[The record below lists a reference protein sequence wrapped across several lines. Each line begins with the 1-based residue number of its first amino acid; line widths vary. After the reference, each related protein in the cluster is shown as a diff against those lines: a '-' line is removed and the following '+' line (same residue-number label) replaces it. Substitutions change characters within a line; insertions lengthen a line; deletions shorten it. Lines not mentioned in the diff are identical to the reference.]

1 MNLPNKLT
9 LGRIFLSIIIL
20 LLLGCPVYMFGFS
33 WPEYLLGG
41 KIVIKLNYI
50 IAGILFVIASLTDM
64 LDGKIARKYN
74 MVTDF
79 GKMMDAIADKVLVN
93 GVLIL
98 LAYNH
103 NLPVIVPVVV
113 ILRDTVVDAI
123 KMASGAKGKV
133 VAASKAGK
141 VKTACMMVGLTLVL
155 FSNIPFEFFG
165 IGVGKGLVLL
175 ATCLSV
181 YSGMEYYVV
190 NKDLIF
196 RVRIKNINVEYNTLP
211 VTNKKVIYINSYD
224 GNIYGG
230 IKTEIDQNVAFFAG
244 VRSSQGYT

>member
-9 LGRIFLSIIIL
+9 LGRIVLSIIIL
-20 LLLGCPVYMFGFS
+20 LLLGFPVYMLGYS

-50 IAGILFVIASLTDM
+50 LAGIFFVIASLTDM

-79 GKMMDAIADKVLVN
+79 GKMMDAIADKVLV
-93 GVLIL
+93 
-98 LAYNH
+98 
-103 NLPVIVPVVV
+103 PVVV

-123 KMASGAKGKV
+123 KMASGNKGKV
-133 VAASKAGK
+133 VAASMAGK

-175 ATCLSV
+175 ATCLSL
-181 YSGMEYYVV
+181 YSGMEYYIV
-190 NKDLIF
+190 NKEVIF
-196 RVRIKNINVEYNTLP
+196 G
-211 VTNKKVIYINSYD
+211 D
-224 GNIYGG
+224 
-230 IKTEIDQNVAFFAG
+230 DAH
-244 VRSSQGYT
+244 

>member
-9 LGRIFLSIIIL
+9 LGRIVLSLVIL
-20 LLLGCPVYMFGFS
+20 LLLGFPIYMLGYS

-50 IAGILFVIASLTDM
+50 LAGIFFVIASLTDM

-79 GKMMDAIADKVLVN
+79 GKMMDAIADKILVN

-103 NLPVIVPVVV
+103 NIPVAVPVVV

-123 KMASGAKGKV
+123 KMASGNKGKV
-133 VAASKAGK
+133 IAASSAGK

-175 ATCLSV
+175 ATCLSL
-181 YSGMEYYVV
+181 YSGMEYYIV
-190 NKDLIF
+190 NKDVIF
-196 RVRIKNINVEYNTLP
+196 G
-211 VTNKKVIYINSYD
+211 D
-224 GNIYGG
+224 G
-230 IKTEIDQNVAFFAG
+230 A
-244 VRSSQGYT
+244 R

>member
-9 LGRIFLSIIIL
+9 LGRIVLSIIIL
-20 LLLGCPVYMFGFS
+20 LLLGFPVYMLGYS

-50 IAGILFVIASLTDM
+50 LAGIFFVIASLTDM

-103 NLPVIVPVVV
+103 NIPVVVPVVV

-123 KMASGAKGKV
+123 KMASGNKGKV
-133 VAASKAGK
+133 VAASMAGK

-175 ATCLSV
+175 ATCLSL
-181 YSGMEYYVV
+181 YSGMEYYIV
-190 NKDLIF
+190 NKEVIF
-196 RVRIKNINVEYNTLP
+196 G
-211 VTNKKVIYINSYD
+211 D
-224 GNIYGG
+224 
-230 IKTEIDQNVAFFAG
+230 DAH
-244 VRSSQGYT
+244 

>member
-9 LGRIFLSIIIL
+9 LGRIVLSIIIL
-20 LLLGCPVYMFGFS
+20 LLLGFPVYMLGYS

-50 IAGILFVIASLTDM
+50 LAGIFFVIASLTDM

-98 LAYNH
+98 LADNH
-103 NLPVIVPVVV
+103 NIPVVVPVVV

-123 KMASGAKGKV
+123 KMASGNKGKV
-133 VAASKAGK
+133 VAASMAGK

-155 FSNIPFEFFG
+155 FSNLPFELFG
-165 IGVGKGLVLL
+165 IGVGQGLVLL
-175 ATCLSV
+175 ATCMSV
-181 YSGMEYYVV
+181 YSGIEYFMV
-190 NKDLIF
+190 NKEFVFGDM
-196 RVRIKNINVEYNTLP
+196 
-211 VTNKKVIYINSYD
+211 
-224 GNIYGG
+224 
-230 IKTEIDQNVAFFAG
+230 
-244 VRSSQGYT
+244 

>member
-9 LGRIFLSIIIL
+9 LGRIVLSLVIL
-20 LLLGCPVYMFGFS
+20 LLLGFPVYMLGYS

-50 IAGILFVIASLTDM
+50 LAGIFFVIASLTDM

-79 GKMMDAIADKVLVN
+79 GKMMDAIADKILVN

-103 NLPVIVPVVV
+103 NIPVAVPVAV

-123 KMASGAKGKV
+123 KMASGNKGKV
-133 VAASKAGK
+133 IAASSAGK

-175 ATCLSV
+175 ATCLSL
-181 YSGMEYYVV
+181 YSGMEYYIV
-190 NKDLIF
+190 NKDVIF
-196 RVRIKNINVEYNTLP
+196 G
-211 VTNKKVIYINSYD
+211 D
-224 GNIYGG
+224 G
-230 IKTEIDQNVAFFAG
+230 A
-244 VRSSQGYT
+244 R